1 MPPTFVID
9 ASQSGG
15 TIPTLPGRK
24 FSVGIIGNRLSS
36 RESRWSGL
44 YDERGYHFFPVLEIA
59 SNVGAGNDLYNCDPK
74 SHLPTEAEAQG
85 RLCPAPIPAAL
96 ERQLTRFAVAA
107 FESIGALYLSR
118 IDFRVGRDGR
128 PNLMEINTL
137 PGINPDLSL
146 GAGFFRAAGYSYHEM
161 AARIP
166 ELPRR
171 HSCAGSRYSQRV

>member
-1 MPPTFVID
+1 MYAIPAFVID
-9 ASQSGG
+9 ASQGG
-15 TIPTLPGRK
+15 GKIPILPGRK
-24 FSVGIIGNRLSS
+24 FTVGIIGNRLSP

-96 ERQLTRFAVAA
+96 ERQLPRFAVAA

-137 PGINPDLSL
+137 PRINPDLSH
-146 GAGFFRAAGYSYHEM
+146 GAGFFRAA
-161 AARIP
+161 
-166 ELPRR
+166 
-171 HSCAGSRYSQRV
+171 